1 MAIFEYTSLS
11 NAGRK
16 TKFFLTADSI
26 EDAKTILE
34 LKKVVVFQI
43 SKIYKKPAHLTK
55 KEVLDFFY
63 QLENLL
69 TAGLPLYESLIILA
83 ENNEKRKIKLLIF
96 DLSEKLK
103 TGYSLSFA
111 MKEHPKT
118 FDLISLAMIE
128 NAQKSGNLP
137 NSLKEIIKI
146 LKTSIDLKKR
156 LVSAFT
162 YPVILILF
170 CLVVL
175 NFLLFFTI
183 PTLSDLFEDRA
194 LHPFTKMVF
203 ALSKIVIKG
212 KFFIILAVLL
222 LGIIILIAVFYKP
235 LQKKIAIKTLKL
247 PIIKTFLIK
256 VALIRFS
263 ISLANLL
270 KGGLSYI
277 QAFSLAIDVLNH
289 GLLQKELLPLQDEL
303 IEGKHL
309 SQLLKNSEYIPS
321 LVSKML
327 SIAEETSNMPKMLIN
342 ISASYA
348 PTAILRLRKT
358 LSTSRFSSDTSSR
371 TVFPSSI
378 VATGSTNRVAPVFE
392 TS

>member
-1 MAIFEYTSLS
+1 MALFEYTSLS
-11 NAGRK
+11 NAGK
-16 TKFFLTADSI
+16 KANFFLTADSI
-26 EDAKTILE
+26 EDAKTILD

-43 SKIYKKPAHLTK
+43 SRIYKKPAHLTK

-83 ENNEKRKIKLLIF
+83 EKNEKRKIKLLLF

-103 TGYSLSFA
+103 TGYSLSYA
-111 MKEHPKT
+111 MKKHPKT
-118 FDLISLAMIE
+118 FDFISSAMIE
-128 NAQKSGNLP
+128 NAQKSGNLT

-162 YPVILILF
+162 YPFILILF

-183 PTLSDLFEDRA
+183 PTLSDLFEGRA

-203 ALSKIVIKG
+203 ALSEIVIKG

-222 LGIIILIAVFYKP
+222 LGIIILLAVFYKP
-235 LQKKIAIKTLKL
+235 LQKKIAIKALKL
-247 PIIKTFLIK
+247 PIIKPFLIK

-289 GLLQKELLPLQDEL
+289 RLLQNELRPLQDEL

-321 LVSKML
+321 LVPKML
-327 SIAEETSNMPKMLIN
+327 SIAEETSDMPKMLVN
-342 ISASYA
+342 ISKIYA
-348 PTAILRLRKT
+348 VLCSQCI
-358 LSTSRFSSDTSSR
+358 SDELYGLVTQMV
-371 TVFPSSI
+371 TM
-378 VATGSTNRVAPVFE
+378 N
-392 TS
+392 